1 MMTFISLLYFTDQG
15 IKNVKQSPE
24 RAQPY
29 RISGVIT
36 FHSIDPIVRM
46 HTILAAIYEFS
57 AAA

>member
-1 MMTFISLLYFTDQG
+1 MMTFISLLNFTDQG
-15 IKNVKQSPE
+15 IRNAKQSSE

-36 FHSIDPIVRM
+36 SHSIDPIVRM
-46 HTILAAIYEFS
+46 HTILTAIYEFS